1 MDAGYGSCLLKKPEN
16 AEVVEEVI
24 RYGDGERFAL
34 EGFVI
39 MPNHVHALLRVEHGH
54 DLEKIVKAWKG
65 VSARRINDREGRG
78 GQLWQTDYYDRMVR
92 DQGHLNNLR
101 RYVQRNPEKAKLG
114 EGEFRL
120 WLKEQQDNEP
130 PTKGTGMSPDLG
142 DKNVPAPWVAT
153 FAGFDVAIVHNVF
166 TMPFNLP
173 ATQMLRRLAAS
184 STTTKW
190 INWVHDVAAVN
201 PNYAHLAWDTDELQ
215 MLKTTPPNCTPV
227 AVSEIRQI
235 EYCGLT
241 MVPLEQCRVV
251 PNGVDVAKVLKL
263 SPRVVDLIEPLRLW
277 ERDFVLVH
285 PARILRRKNIEL
297 GLRVV
302 KALQRDSLDVA
313 YLISG
318 APDPHNPNGAAY
330 GRELQALVAEL
341 GLQDSAFF
349 LGEAGPLSD
358 DDVRSL
364 YCVSDALLFP
374 SKSEGFGLP
383 IVEAALHGLPV
394 FCSDIAAHRE
404 IGQSVGSFFDLDED
418 PALIAC
424 SIAEHPGVEARY
436 VRRSTLAGWLDWDK
450 IAVTYLEP
458 LLHDVC
464 NS

>member
-1 MDAGYGSCLLKKPEN
+1 MRIALVHYSAPPVIGG
-16 AEVVEEVI
+16 VERVI
-24 RYGDGERFAL
+24 G
-34 EGFVI
+34 
-39 MPNHVHALLRVEHGH
+39 
-54 DLEKIVKAWKG
+54 
-65 VSARRINDREGRG
+65 
-78 GQLWQTDYYDRMVR
+78 
-92 DQGHLNNLR
+92 
-101 RYVQRNPEKAKLG
+101 
-114 EGEFRL
+114 
-120 WLKEQQDNEP
+120 EQQTVLQRMGHEAELVCGKATEVLQALNSS
-130 PTKGTGMSPDLG
+130 TFDL
-142 DKNVPAPWVAT
+142 V
-153 FAGFDVAIVHNVF
+153 IVHNVF
-166 TMPFNLP
+166 TMPFDL
-173 ATQMLRRLAAS
+173 ALTRDLRELAAS
-184 STTTKW
+184 STSTKW

-201 PNYAHLAWDTDELQ
+201 PNYAHLAWESAELQ
-215 MLKTTPPNCTPV
+215 MLKTAPLNCTPV

-241 MVPLEQCRVV
+241 ELLLEQCRVI
-251 PNGVDVAKVLKL
+251 PNGVDVAKVLNL

-318 APDPHNPNGAAY
+318 APDPHNKDGLAY
-330 GRELQALVAEL
+330 GSELQTLVQEL
-341 GLQDSAFF
+341 GLLDSAFF

-364 YCVSDALLFP
+364 YSVSDALLFP

-383 IVEAALHGLPV
+383 LVEAALHGLPV

-404 IGQSVGSFFDLDED
+404 IGQSVGNFFDLDED

-424 SIAEHPGVEARY
+424 SIAEHPEVEARY
-436 VRRSTLAGWLDWDK
+436 VRRTTLAGWLDWSK

-458 LLHDVC
+458 LLHDVT
-464 NS
+464 NP

>member
-1 MDAGYGSCLLKKPEN
+1 MRIALVHYSAPPGLGGVERVVGEQQAVLRHMGHEVKLACGKA
-16 AEVVEEVI
+16 AEVLQV
-24 RYGDGERFAL
+24 
-34 EGFVI
+34 
-39 MPNHVHALLRVEHGH
+39 
-54 DLEKIVKAWKG
+54 
-65 VSARRINDREGRG
+65 
-78 GQLWQTDYYDRMVR
+78 
-92 DQGHLNNLR
+92 LNSN
-101 RYVQRNPEKAKLG
+101 
-114 EGEFRL
+114 
-120 WLKEQQDNEP
+120 
-130 PTKGTGMSPDLG
+130 
-142 DKNVPAPWVAT
+142 T
-153 FAGFDVAIVHNVF
+153 FGLVVVHNVF
-166 TMPFNLP
+166 TMPFDLVLTR
-173 ATQMLRRLAAS
+173 ALRELAAS

-215 MLKTTPPNCTPV
+215 MLKTAPPNCTHV

-318 APDPHNPNGAAY
+318 APDPHNPDGAAY

-436 VRRSTLAGWLDWDK
+436 VRRTTLAGWLDWDK

-464 NS
+464 KS